1 MWGKTGFLKHLE
13 NELPGWVA
21 EGWVSAEHGAEILHR
36 YDARKDQTSFIAAAF
51 GVLGVMLVLSGVIT
65 FFAANWSEMAKITKL
80 ILLFGGLIG
89 AYVLAIKPFNRDDY
103 PKLWAAMLLL
113 AAGMFGAN
121 IMLIAQ
127 IYHIDSH
134 YPNGVLLWAS
144 GALLLAWMVPAQAVM
159 VMALALAA
167 LWTGMETFGF
177 DHPNFLFPVF
187 FAVAAL
193 RIVRQGWRFAAHV
206 AALALILWSLFA
218 YFDAF
223 DYSRRGAEL
232 LVTELMFIGW
242 LSLFVVGLLMSHWS
256 RVRAWASHVQRYS
269 VFAALG
275 FFYILT
281 SPRLHSGLGPYW
293 SGRPQRAAF
302 DNEAIVAVVL
312 ALLLLVALAAWH
324 HLLTRNT
331 SRAPFLDWAR
341 WLLAG
346 CVVLLLGSAFVGGES
361 GGYIAIAFNL
371 FYFAGLVWLVAAG
384 VHFSDRALV
393 NLAFI
398 FFAITLIT
406 RYFDTF
412 WSLMN
417 RSFFFMAGGVL
428 LLVIG
433 YVLERQRRNFTGRIE
448 QQRIVTGEG
457 AA

>member
-1 MWGKTGFLKHLE
+1 MWGKAAFLKHLKS
-13 NELPGWVA
+13 ELPGWVA
-21 EGWVSAEHGAEILHR
+21 EGWVSPEQGAQILHR
-36 YDARKDQTSFIAAAF
+36 YDTRKEHTGFIAAAF

-80 ILLFGGLIG
+80 ILLFGGLLG
-89 AYVLAIKPFNRDDY
+89 AYALAIKPFNREDY

-144 GALLLAWMVPAQAVM
+144 GALLLAWMVPAQAVI

-167 LWTGMETFGF
+167 LWSGMETFGF
-177 DHPNFLFPVF
+177 DHPNFLFLAF
-187 FAVAAL
+187 FSIAAL
-193 RIVRQGWRFAAHV
+193 RIARLGWRVAAHV
-206 AALALILWSLFA
+206 AALALILWSVFA
-218 YFDAF
+218 YFEAF
-223 DYSRRGAEL
+223 DHSDRGSEL
-232 LVTELMFIGW
+232 LATELAFIGW
-242 LSLFVVGLLMSHWS
+242 LSVFVVGLLMTHWS
-256 RVRAWASHVQRYS
+256 RVHQWALHVQRYS

-275 FFYILT
+275 FFYLLT
-281 SPRLHSGLGPYW
+281 SPRLHSGITW
-293 SGRPQRAAF
+293 WQGRQHRAAF
-302 DNEAIVAVVL
+302 DNEAIFALML
-312 ALLLLVALAAWH
+312 ALLLLIALATWH

-331 SRAPFLDWAR
+331 SRPPFLDWAR

-346 CVVLLLGSAFVGGES
+346 CVVLLLGSAFVGGEAGS
-361 GGYIAIAFNL
+361 YVAIAFNL

-384 VHFSDRALV
+384 VHFNDRALV

-417 RSFFFMAGGVL
+417 RSFFFMAGGIL

-448 QQRIVTGEG
+448 QQRTVAGEG
-457 AA
+457 RA